1 MAPVQNQN
9 SSQTTHV
16 NNTNEVQKV
25 IELLLNKD
33 ENLLG
38 NEPTSKVCQAVVIE
52 KVRLIKKLL
61 LNI

>member
-1 MAPVQNQN
+1 MAPEQNQN
-9 SSQTTHV
+9 SSKSADV
-16 NNTNEVQKV
+16 NNTSEVQQV
-25 IELLLNKD
+25 IENLLNKV
-33 ENLLG
+33 EHSLG